1 MSIKLFYNVPW
12 YMHHDRL
19 EARQSQSRGEGGGG
33 QGGDG
38 VDEELSVGVGGSVR
52 NFALEFLVKQNC
64 FKFSRAKSFCSLAWH
79 TLPS

>member
-38 VDEELSVGVGGSVR
+38 VDGELSVGVGGISEE
-52 NFALEFLVKQNC
+52 LC
-64 FKFSRAKSFCSLAWH
+64 FRVLGETKLF
-79 TLPS
+79 